1 MKIFL
6 VFLIQTCLL
15 FSVQAITDEQ
25 KNELRAIVEECKTS
39 SGVSKE
45 VLLKL
50 KNGEIT
56 DEPPL
61 RSFVSCLFRK
71 LKFANA
77 DGTANVDR
85 IRDRLPSGLTDDER
99 TSIINECLALKGTD
113 STDTAFNIYR
123 CYRQKTTKGHFEV
136 LL

>member
-1 MKIFL
+1 M
-6 VFLIQTCLL
+6 
-15 FSVQAITDEQ
+15 
-25 KNELRAIVEECKTS
+25 
-39 SGVSKE
+39 
-45 VLLKL
+45 
-50 KNGEIT
+50 
-56 DEPPL
+56 
-61 RSFVSCLFRK
+61 FRK

-123 CYRQKTTKGHFEV
+123 CYRQKTTKGHFDV